1 MTPDKITEFKMWEA
15 EKADKE
21 TSTVYNNNNTLY
33 RITHTEN
40 LDSNKSRWDRKG
52 RVNEVLIS

>member
-1 MTPDKITEFKMWEA
+1 MWEA